1 MLPEGRDQKKTRTR
15 KELGKRTWDRS
26 QGAEASHVLWPGM
39 NGKASQPVIQYGTM
53 LKLLKIY
60 VYTTINRYVIKNT
73 PTDTCIQ
80 THFVFSV

>member
-1 MLPEGRDQKKTRTR
+1 
-15 KELGKRTWDRS
+15 
-26 QGAEASHVLWPGM
+26 M